1 MFTAY
6 VVVVVTTVVINAG
19 AAVADFARAKFVLA
33 NAAEVRV
40 PPSWL
45 PLLAMLKL
53 AGAAGLVLGLV
64 GVPFVG
70 LAAAT
75 GLVLFFVGAVAAHV
89 RARAFYKLAFPGGF
103 LALAIAS
110 LALDAAVPG

>member
-1 MFTAY
+1 MFTTY
-6 VVVVVTTVVINAG
+6 VVVAVMTIVVNVG
-19 AAVADFARAKFVLA
+19 AAVADFARARLVVA
-33 NAAEVRV
+33 NAAEVGV

-45 PLLAMLKL
+45 PLLATLKL
-53 AGAAGLVLGLV
+53 AGAAGLMLGLV

-89 RARAFYKLAFPGGF
+89 RARVLYNVAFPGGF

-110 LALDAAVPG
+110 LVLGAAVPG